1 MISDCLLYVHNQVMK
16 TSKHSSYNHSQTQS
30 QGQSRPAKTE
40 QQGTEQP
47 RGEVEEIKRR
57 IYVGGRF
64 LLLPSPR
71 YSILSVGVLLHAR
84 KGKQFDLVSGCF

>member
-1 MISDCLLYVHNQVMK
+1 MK
-16 TSKHSSYNHSQTQS
+16 TFKHSSYNHSHSQTQS
-30 QGQSRPAKTE
+30 QGQSRPARTE

-71 YSILSVGVLLHAR
+71 YSILSVSVLMQTMES
-84 KGKQFDLVSGCF
+84 KIDSVVGCF